1 MDPRFERM
9 EEMLI
14 AVARE
19 LFEAYGKACVFEGRA
34 STYAGR
40 TEQESV
46 IATIGFAGTKVRG
59 SLVLVTLRTTAESL
73 RPDEIASK
81 ADEGMLGDVLG
92 EFANMLLGRLK
103 NKLLARGV
111 ELLLGTP
118 TTAVGR
124 ELVLTASSGTSAW
137 YVFEV
142 YGPGDSGA
150 GASASRRIHVR
161 LDTEMDPALEIAD
174 EPETRALELVEGD
187 MVLF

>member
-1 MDPRFERM
+1 MDPRFERI

-19 LFEAYGKACVFEGRA
+19 LFEAHGKACTFEGRVGA
-34 STYAGR
+34 YAGR
-40 TEQESV
+40 TELESV
-46 IATIGFAGTKVRG
+46 IATIGFAGAKVRG
-59 SLVLVTLRTTAESL
+59 SLVLVTRRTTAESL
-73 RPDEIASK
+73 RPEEVASK
-81 ADEGMLGDVLG
+81 SDEGMLGDVLG

-103 NKLLARGV
+103 NRLLARGV

-124 ELVLTASSGTSAW
+124 ELVLTPSSGASAW

-142 YGPGDSGA
+142 DGA
-150 GASASRRIHVR
+150 GDANVSTRASRRIHVR
-161 LDTEMDPALEIAD
+161 LETEMDPALAIAD
-174 EPETRALELVEGD
+174 EPEGRALELVEGD